1 MSMNADHKAT
11 SSNARMTSKPRR
23 AGSLLAGVV
32 NFLTNEDAQIELPA
46 FSKAP
51 PAAQVRPRLPLTPP
65 RPASECERVNA
76 AAGRKIDNFILLDE
90 ELLAERDIIVVA
102 PRETSALINNVDWL
116 ADRAASYRVVTTLEE
131 ATKGLCE
138 NMAEHQMI
146 FCDIDAF
153 TDKIQAIDAL
163 RDFRNH
169 YPSVSLIIGS
179 RTFSRNDF
187 STDRGI
193 IGDVSL
199 RLPAGRPAVALAVN
213 ASPSNNREL
222 RRRGTI
228 GYLLHEAPVMVS

>member
-1 MSMNADHKAT
+1 MSMNVAPKAASSKAPTT
-11 SSNARMTSKPRR
+11 SEPRR
-23 AGSLLAGVV
+23 AASLLAGVV
-32 NFLTNEDAQIELPA
+32 NFFASEEAQVELPA

-51 PAAQVRPRLPLTPP
+51 PAAQVRPRLPVTPP

-102 PRETSALINNVDWL
+102 PREASSLINNVDWL
-116 ADRAASYRVVTTLEE
+116 AERAASYRVVTTLEE

-138 NMAEHQMI
+138 SMAEQQMI

-169 YPSVSLIIGS
+169 YPSVAMVIGS

-193 IGDVSL
+193 IGDASL

-213 ASPSNNREL
+213 ASPSNNKEL

-228 GYLLHEAPVMVS
+228 GYLLHETPTMVS